1 MKFCKWYDFEE
12 KPDNICPWIEG
23 CNLLDYNDDKVY
35 DAGLYSNFIQH
46 SVLPS
51 EYINPVDEHLQRITN
66 QVYRYNELVLWYRD
80 WSKAG
85 MYCNEEDGEYPII
98 SQEIEKD
105 VKDIVDGAVF
115 KMMEGL

>member
-1 MKFCKWYDFEE
+1 MKFYKWDDFEE

-51 EYINPVDEHLQRITN
+51 EYINPVDEHLQRLTN
-66 QVYRYNELVLWYRD
+66 QVYRYNEYVLWHSIWKEANILRCD
-80 WSKAG
+80 LV
-85 MYCNEEDGEYPII
+85 EPIFPVE
-98 SQEIEKD
+98 SE
-105 VKDIVDGAVF
+105 VRDIVDDVIF